1 MISLVV
7 VVEVVE
13 VVETSTPSTDLLVL
27 QGTDEKVVG
36 GGSSLG
42 YSFTMTNH
50 WTHAIHKHA
59 VAKTRLAGQGW
70 GRQL

>member
-1 MISLVV
+1 MLKVGVTKYSQHHM
-7 VVEVVE
+7 
-13 VVETSTPSTDLLVL
+13 SVL
-27 QGTDEKVVG
+27 GSGRKVGTVKGTDEKVLG

-70 GRQL
+70 GH